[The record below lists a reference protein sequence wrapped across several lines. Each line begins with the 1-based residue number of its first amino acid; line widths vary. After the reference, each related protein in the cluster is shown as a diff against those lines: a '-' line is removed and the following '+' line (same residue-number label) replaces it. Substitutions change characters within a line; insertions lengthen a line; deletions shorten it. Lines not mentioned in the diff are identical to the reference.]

1 MAKCIRE
8 EGLIEKGEGLG
19 LNRTF
24 FISERNNAIVRR
36 LTSKAVVIGFLQ
48 RQRLFAVIASSISSI
63 NTEVMFLRTFLIFFS
78 AAIKQ

>member
-1 MAKCIRE
+1 M
-8 EGLIEKGEGLG
+8 
-19 LNRTF
+19 
-24 FISERNNAIVRR
+24 VRR

-78 AAIKQ
+78 AAIKQQTMKDY